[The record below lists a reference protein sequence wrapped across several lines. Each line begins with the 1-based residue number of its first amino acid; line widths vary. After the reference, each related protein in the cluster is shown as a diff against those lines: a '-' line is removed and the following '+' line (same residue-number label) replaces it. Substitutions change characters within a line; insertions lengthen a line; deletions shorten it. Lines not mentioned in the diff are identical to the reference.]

1 MILCLRSD
9 VSFGA
14 NQDSCFYD
22 GDDRCEPKAN
32 TNRSCNDGKHA
43 QKTAVWCLHSHFAV
57 SWMLNLGKQT
67 LKMFDVKQMIV
78 GHKQQ
83 QERDK

>member
-1 MILCLRSD
+1 MTETTD
-9 VSFGA
+9 V
-14 NQDSCFYD
+14 N
-22 GDDRCEPKAN
+22 PN
-32 TNRSCNDGKHA
+32 HSCNDGKHA
-43 QKTAVWCLHSHFAV
+43 QKTTVWCLHSHFAV

-67 LKMFDVKQMIV
+67 LKMFDVKHKMIV